1 MKKNTKK
8 DTKENKKKEKRPKL
22 PKQPRAEKAW
32 KPAARRLLM
41 ALAGALIYAVGMGFF
56 LEPNRLSAGGVAGIA
71 LLISQALPIGT
82 GILILILNIPILL
95 LGMWKFGVRFM
106 GMTVGVLV
114 LSSPL
119 IDLFASWGAI
129 TEVPLLAALAGG
141 ALMGTGMGILYRAGA
156 SSGGMD
162 VVAKLIHLRFPYV
175 KTGGIFMVL
184 DSMVVTVTAFVFR
197 DIDLALYAAVG
208 ILVSTYLL
216 NIVLYGSDEARM
228 VYIISDKPEEIAD
241 KILKTDRGVTYLQG
255 YGAYSGNEKKVL
267 LCVMRPKEL
276 PFARELVASCDP
288 NAFMI
293 VAGASAVFGEGFK
306 PHGAEDL

>member
-1 MKKNTKK
+1 MKKNKK
-8 DTKENKKKEKRPKL
+8 PSQTAGE
-22 PKQPRAEKAW
+22 PRSGKAW
-32 KPAARRLLM
+32 KRVAGHLLM
-41 ALAGALIYAVGMGFF
+41 ALAGALIYAVGLGFF

-71 LLISQALPIGT
+71 LLVSQVVPIGT
-82 GILILILNIPILL
+82 GILILILNIPIML
-95 LGMWKFGVRFM
+95 LGMWKFGIRFM

-119 IDLFASWGAI
+119 IDLFASWGAL
-129 TEVPLLAALAGG
+129 TEQPVLAALAGG
-141 ALMGTGMGILYRAGA
+141 ALMGSGMGLLYRAGA

-162 VVAKLIHLRFPYV
+162 VIAKLIHLRFPHV
-175 KTGGIFMVL
+175 KTGVIFLML
-184 DSMVVTVTAFVFR
+184 DSIVVAASGVVFR
-197 DIDLALYAAVG
+197 NIDLALYAAVG

-228 VYIISDKPEEIAD
+228 VYIISDKPEELAD
-241 KILKTDRGVTYLQG
+241 MLLKRDRGVTFLQG

-267 LCVMRPKEL
+267 LCVLRPKEL

-306 PHGAEDL
+306 PYAAEDL

>member
-1 MKKNTKK
+1 MKKIKQ
-8 DTKENKKKEKRPKL
+8 PKQ
-22 PKQPRAEKAW
+22 PKQPRVKGAW
-32 KPAARRLLM
+32 KAGAKRLLI
-41 ALAGALIYAVGMGFF
+41 ALAGALVYAVGLGFF
-56 LEPNRLSAGGVAGIA
+56 LEPNHLSAGGIAGIA
-71 LLISQALPIGT
+71 LLVNQVVPIGT
-82 GILILILNIPILL
+82 GILILILNVPIML

-119 IDLFASWGAI
+119 IDLFASWGAL
-129 TEVPLLAALAGG
+129 TEVPLLAGLAGG
-141 ALMGTGMGILYRAGA
+141 SLMGTGMGILYRAGA

-162 VVAKLIHLRFPYV
+162 VVTKVVHLRFPYL
-175 KTGGIFMVL
+175 KTGVIYMML
-184 DSMVVTVTAFVFR
+184 DAVIVTVTGIVFR
-197 DIDLALYAAVG
+197 DIDLALYAALG

-228 VYIISDKPEEIAD
+228 VYIISDHPEEIAD
-241 KILKTDRGVTYLQG
+241 RILKANRGVTYLHG

-276 PFARELVASCDP
+276 PAAREMVASCDP

-306 PHGAEDL
+306 PHDAEDL

>member
-1 MKKNTKK
+1 MKKIKQIK
-8 DTKENKKKEKRPKL
+8 P
-22 PKQPRAEKAW
+22 PKQPKQSRTDKAW
-32 KPAARRLLM
+32 KRAAKHLLM
-41 ALAGALIYAVGMGFF
+41 ALAGALVYAVGLGFF

-71 LLISQALPIGT
+71 LLISQVVPIGT

-119 IDLFASWGAI
+119 IDLFASWGAL

-141 ALMGTGMGILYRAGA
+141 ALMGAGMGVLYRAGA

-162 VVAKLIHLRFPYV
+162 VITKLVHVRFPHV
-175 KTGGIFMVL
+175 KTGVIYLFL
-184 DSMVVTVTAFVFR
+184 DAAIVAVTGVVFR

-241 KILKTDRGVTYLQG
+241 KILKADRGVTYLHG

-267 LCVMRPKEL
+267 LCVLRPKEM
-276 PFARELVASCDP
+276 PFAREMVAACDP

-306 PHGAEDL
+306 PYGAEDL

>member
-1 MKKNTKK
+1 MKQIKSS
-8 DTKENKKKEKRPKL
+8 
-22 PKQPRAEKAW
+22 KQQKAPRAKNAW
-32 KPAARRLLM
+32 KRAVLRLLM
-41 ALAGALIYAVGMGFF
+41 VLAGALIYAVGLGFF

-71 LLISQALPIGT
+71 LLISQVLPIGT

-119 IDLFASWGAI
+119 IDLFASWGAL
-129 TEVPLLAALAGG
+129 TEQPLLAALAGG
-141 ALMGTGMGILYRAGA
+141 ALMGAGMGLLYRGGA

-162 VVAKLIHLRFPYV
+162 VIAKLVHLRFPHV
-175 KTGGIFMVL
+175 KTGGVYLAL
-184 DSMVVTVTAFVFR
+184 DAMVVTVTGIVFW

-241 KILKTDRGVTYLQG
+241 KILKADRGVTYLRG
-255 YGAYSGNEKKVL
+255 FGAYSGNEKKVL
-267 LCVMRPKEL
+267 LCVLRPKEL

>member
-1 MKKNTKK
+1 MKKNKK
-8 DTKENKKKEKRPKL
+8 PSQTAGEPRTRKTWKL
-22 PKQPRAEKAW
+22 GAK
-32 KPAARRLLM
+32 RLLM
-41 ALAGALIYAVGMGFF
+41 ALAGALIYAVGLGFF
-56 LEPNRLSAGGVAGIA
+56 LEPNRLSAGGIAGIA
-71 LLISQALPIGT
+71 LLVSQVTPVGT
-82 GILILILNIPILL
+82 GILILILNIPVLL

-106 GMTVGVLV
+106 SMTVGVLV
-114 LSSPL
+114 VSSPL
-119 IDLFASWGAI
+119 IDLFASWGAL

-141 ALMGTGMGILYRAGA
+141 ALMGAGMGVLYRAGA

-162 VVAKLIHLRFPYV
+162 VIAKLIHLRFPYF
-175 KTGGIFMVL
+175 KTGAIFLVL
-184 DSMVVTVTAFVFR
+184 DSLVVTATALVFR
-197 DIDLALYAAVG
+197 DVDLALYAAVG

-228 VYIISDKPEEIAD
+228 VYIISDKPDELAD
-241 KILKTDRGVTYLQG
+241 MILKRDRGVTILQG

-267 LCVMRPKEL
+267 LCVLRPKEL

-306 PHGAEDL
+306 PYGAEDL

>member
-1 MKKNTKK
+1 MKKNKK
-8 DTKENKKKEKRPKL
+8 SSQAAGEPRTRKTWKL
-22 PKQPRAEKAW
+22 GAK
-32 KPAARRLLM
+32 RLLM
-41 ALAGALIYAVGMGFF
+41 ALAGALIYAVGLGFF
-56 LEPNRLSAGGVAGIA
+56 LEPNRLSAGGIAGIA
-71 LLISQALPIGT
+71 LLVSQATPVGT
-82 GILILILNIPILL
+82 GILILILNIPVML

-106 GMTVGVLV
+106 SMTVGVLV
-114 LSSPL
+114 VSSPL
-119 IDLFASWGAI
+119 IDLFASWGAL

-141 ALMGTGMGILYRAGA
+141 ALMGTGMGVLYRAGA

-162 VVAKLIHLRFPYV
+162 VIAKLIHLRFPYF
-175 KTGGIFMVL
+175 KTGAIFLVL
-184 DSMVVTVTAFVFR
+184 DSLVVAATALVFR
-197 DIDLALYAAVG
+197 NVDLALYAAVG

-228 VYIISDKPEEIAD
+228 VYIISDKPDELAD
-241 KILKTDRGVTYLQG
+241 MILKRDRGVTILQG

-267 LCVMRPKEL
+267 LCVLRPKEL

-306 PHGAEDL
+306 PYGAEDL

>member
-1 MKKNTKK
+1 MKKI
-8 DTKENKKKEKRPKL
+8 KRKQ
-22 PKQPRAEKAW
+22 PKQPKQLKKNRVKIEW
-32 KPAARRLLM
+32 RPAAKHLLM
-41 ALAGALIYAVGMGFF
+41 ALAGALIYAVGLGFF

-71 LLISQALPIGT
+71 LLVSQTLPIGT

-106 GMTVGVLV
+106 GMTIGVLV
-114 LSSPL
+114 VSSPL
-119 IDLFASWGAI
+119 IDLFASWGAL

-141 ALMGTGMGILYRAGA
+141 ALMGTGMGVLYRAGA

-162 VVAKLIHLRFPYV
+162 VVAKLIHLRFPHFR
-175 KTGGIFMVL
+175 TGAIFMVL
-184 DSMVVTVTAFVFR
+184 DSVVVAATALVFR

-228 VYIISDKPEEIAD
+228 VYIISDKPEELAD
-241 KILKTDRGVTYLQG
+241 MILKRDRGVTFLQG

-267 LCVMRPKEL
+267 LCVLRPKEL

-306 PHGAEDL
+306 PYGAEDL

>member
-1 MKKNTKK
+1 MKKAKPS
-8 DTKENKKKEKRPKL
+8 EKTESVRIRRTWKL
-22 PKQPRAEKAW
+22 G
-32 KPAARRLLM
+32 ARRLLM
-41 ALAGALIYAVGMGFF
+41 ALAGALIYAVGLGFF
-56 LEPNRLSAGGVAGIA
+56 LEPNRLSAGGIAGIA
-71 LLISQALPIGT
+71 LLVSQAVPVGT
-82 GILILILNIPILL
+82 GILILILNIPVML

-106 GMTVGVLV
+106 SMTVGVLV
-114 LSSPL
+114 VSSPL
-119 IDLFASWGAI
+119 IDLFASWGAL

-141 ALMGTGMGILYRAGA
+141 ALMGTGMGVLYRAGA

-162 VVAKLIHLRFPYV
+162 VIAKLIHLRFPYF
-175 KTGGIFMVL
+175 KTGGIFLVL
-184 DSMVVTVTAFVFR
+184 DSIVLAATALVFR
-197 DIDLALYAAVG
+197 DVDLALYAAVG

-228 VYIISDKPEEIAD
+228 VYIISDKPEELAEM
-241 KILKTDRGVTYLQG
+241 ILKRDRGVTFLQG

-267 LCVMRPKEL
+267 LCVLRPKEL

-306 PHGAEDL
+306 PYGAEDL

>member
-1 MKKNTKK
+1 MKKIKPSK
-8 DTKENKKKEKRPKL
+8 QSKQPKR
-22 PKQPRAEKAW
+22 PKQPREKGSW
-32 KPAARRLLM
+32 KRTAKRLLQ
-41 ALAGALIYAVGMGFF
+41 ALAGALIYAVGLGFF
-56 LEPNRLSAGGVAGIA
+56 LEPNRLSAGGIAGIA
-71 LLISQALPIGT
+71 LLVNQVFPIGT
-82 GILILILNIPILL
+82 GILILILNVPIML

-119 IDLFASWGAI
+119 IDLFASWGAL

-162 VVAKLIHLRFPYV
+162 VITKLVHLRFPYI
-175 KTGGIFMVL
+175 KTGGVYLVL
-184 DSMVVTVTAFVFR
+184 DAMVVTATAIVFR

-228 VYIISDKPEEIAD
+228 VYIISDNPGEIAD
-241 KILKTDRGVTYLQG
+241 KILKTDRGVTFLQG

-276 PFARELVASCDP
+276 PIARELVASCDP

-306 PHGAEDL
+306 PHSAEDL